1 VPPALTELSDSSR
14 AFAAIK
20 QPLITSANRK
30 REISVMCS
38 LKICHYLVVTLCMLG
53 PLTCVAHGGNIN
65 GEATYMSFS
74 VPGAL
79 GTHPMSINNSMI
91 VTGYYTTSSTTA
103 AGFIRDADGA
113 ITTFSVA
120 GSLWTEPEG
129 INVAGDITG
138 FYEVVSGIPQGFT
151 RYADGRI
158 ITFDPPEGQ
167 AGPQAQPVSINNFG
181 EVAGNDP
188 YPDGNSAG
196 FTRSRAGGFA
206 TINYS
211 AGTSYATV
219 VTGLNSNGAIVG
231 YCSGCVPNSAANSF
245 VLHPDGYMA
254 QFSVPLDG
262 PISPENATI
271 AETINDNGVI
281 AGWYGSAIGIGGCNC
296 AGSSGGFVRSP
307 QGDIT
312 LFHPPG
318 TLLVPP
324 LSGVF
329 GQHGSSVLIT
339 NAKLLSMNS
348 EGALTGSY
356 VDTELIA
363 HGFVR
368 NPYGN
373 ITSFDPPR
381 GVQTVATSI
390 NDIGVIAGSYY
401 YEWNNQIAEGFLR
414 VPQP

>member
-1 VPPALTELSDSSR
+1 VLFSGLHGSALPSCETSHGIIPPIDSFGQDPLMMVPRFLVAALC
-14 AFAAIK
+14 
-20 QPLITSANRK
+20 
-30 REISVMCS
+30 V
-38 LKICHYLVVTLCMLG
+38 LG
-53 PLTCVAHGGNIN
+53 PLTCVVHGGNIN
-65 GEATYMSFS
+65 GEATYISFS

-79 GTHPMSINNSMI
+79 GTHPMSINNSMT

-113 ITTFSVA
+113 ITTFSVS

-129 INVAGDITG
+129 INVDGDITG
-138 FYEVVSGIPQGFT
+138 FYEVVSGIPRGFT

-167 AGPQAQPVSINNFG
+167 AGPQAQPVSINNFD
-181 EVAGNDP
+181 EVAGNYP
-188 YPDGNSAG
+188 YPDGYSAG
-196 FTRSRAGGFA
+196 FTRSRSGGFA

-219 VTGLNSNGAIVG
+219 VTALNSNGALVG
-231 YCSGCVPNSAANSF
+231 YCSGCVPNHAANSF
-245 VLHPDGYMA
+245 VLHPDGYMV
-254 QFSVPLDG
+254 QFSVPANG

-271 AETINDNGVI
+271 AETINDDGVI

-329 GQHGSSVLIT
+329 GQHGSFVLIA
-339 NAKLLSMNS
+339 NSKLLSMNS
-348 EGALTGSY
+348 EGSLTGSY
-356 VDTELIA
+356 LDTELIA

-368 NPYGN
+368 NPYGT

-381 GVQTVATSI
+381 GVQTIATSI

-401 YEWNNQIAEGFLR
+401 YDWNSQIAEGFLR